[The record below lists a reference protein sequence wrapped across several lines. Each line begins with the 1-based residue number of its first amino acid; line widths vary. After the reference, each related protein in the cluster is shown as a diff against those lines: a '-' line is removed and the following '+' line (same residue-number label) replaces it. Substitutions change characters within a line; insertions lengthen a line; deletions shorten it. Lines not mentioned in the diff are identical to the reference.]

1 MNVKAR
7 LMLRG
12 VTVALLVGALVP
24 AAAGTSAGTDVEGPS
39 EQSLEEG
46 STDAVATR
54 LVLRPVCS
62 SDELHRF
69 AVVNES
75 GPATRF
81 TVEVA
86 APPSAALAI
95 AAGETV
101 RFWVDADHDG
111 PVGISW
117 PDGSASA
124 TAAREA
130 CTSGNE
136 LPAAEPT
143 EQERAEQPV
152 EPAPSTATERNGQAR
167 PEEPPPA
174 DTPSTDSA
182 AESAPRAADPP
193 APAGVPAPGEPA
205 PREAPA
211 DGTAASAAPGAQTT
225 PRPRPSGAAFACPDH
240 WVAVDGDGDGTI
252 DGGDD
257 CELVVETGAD
267 GGSTGT
273 ALTTAALII
282 TLGLLIASV
291 GAGAVSRRAMR

>member
-1 MNVKAR
+1 MNVMAR

-12 VTVALLVGALVP
+12 VTVALLVGAPVP
-24 AAAGTSAGTDVEGPS
+24 AAAAGTDVEGPS

-75 GPATRF
+75 GPGTRF

-86 APPSAALAI
+86 APASEPLAI
-95 AAGETV
+95 APGETV
-101 RFWVDADHDG
+101 RFWVHADHGG
-111 PVGISW
+111 PVEISW

-124 TAAREA
+124 TAAQEA

-136 LPAAEPT
+136 VPAAEPT
-143 EQERAEQPV
+143 EQERAERPV
-152 EPAPSTATERNGQAR
+152 EPAPWTATERNGPAR
-167 PEEPPPA
+167 PEEPPP
-174 DTPSTDSA
+174 DTPSADST
-182 AESAPRAADPP
+182 AEPAPRAADPP

-205 PREAPA
+205 TPEAPA
-211 DGTAASAAPGAQTT
+211 DGIAGSAAPGALTT
-225 PRPRPSGAAFACPDH
+225 PRPRPSGAAFACPDN